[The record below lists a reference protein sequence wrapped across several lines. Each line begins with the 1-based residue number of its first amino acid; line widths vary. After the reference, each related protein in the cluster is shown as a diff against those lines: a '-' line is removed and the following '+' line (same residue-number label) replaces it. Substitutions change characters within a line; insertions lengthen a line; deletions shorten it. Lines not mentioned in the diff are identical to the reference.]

1 MVSPP
6 PVHAWLAQRGAC
18 LALLGLGQTWPAQH
32 NGWGC
37 SLCTCAGTA
46 VQAAQQPVLGTT
58 SAAPWVAHTPVQLCG
73 AVFRARACACVR
85 MSSCLCGYVCLPV
98 CPSSAVLE
106 RACARARVRVCVCV
120 LVLDLCRRVYM
131 FVRVCSHA
139 SFGLCDGAAARA
151 PNDVATLCDLLP
163 AAAPHTLTASLKRLR
178 TPRSKTAARV
188 AAATWRWAATSHWW
202 SSAMWRSVRSPW

>member
-1 MVSPP
+1 MCGNARPRASAAAGALCLWAFMFISPNQSSRRAKGPVVSPP

-120 LVLDLCRRVYM
+120 CACARPVQEGVYVCACVLACK
-131 FVRVCSHA
+131 F
-139 SFGLCDGAAARA
+139 
-151 PNDVATLCDLLP
+151 
-163 AAAPHTLTASLKRLR
+163 
-178 TPRSKTAARV
+178 
-188 AAATWRWAATSHWW
+188 WA
-202 SSAMWRSVRSPW
+202 V